1 MNPLTG
7 VLSDAWAMYRR
18 HLAHFIAISFAI
30 YLVVA
35 ALSALLSWGL
45 GTFGAFLGAVIS
57 LAGMFLLQAALV
69 KAVHDVHGGR
79 AGLDLRTTITT
90 ALPYVGAVAVAGIL
104 AAIGITIGLALIIVP
119 GLILLTFWSLIVPE
133 IVIGGAGPLQSF
145 GRSWRTV
152 RGHGWHVFGTYV
164 LVFLILIVAQIV
176 LSVILLALPYGW
188 RSFISELIVG
198 TLVAPFIATVV
209 TLIYYR
215 LTAAHGDQAAPGS
228 YGPPSAAAQGSPP
241 PGYGQQM
248 DDSYDPIS
256 GEGQRPEGT
265 GNGQGAAAPGQGA
278 GMAGQGGA
286 PTRYGT
292 AGGYPPPPDGSV
304 PPQPCSGFDTPTGM
318 PGRPPGSGAGQ
329 QPGGG
334 DPPTRRPG
342 TGPGPQPGGDSAA

>member
-7 VLSDAWAMYRR
+7 VLRDAWAMYRR

-79 AGLDLRTTITT
+79 AGLDLRSTITS

-133 IVIGGAGPLQSF
+133 IVIGGAGPLESF

-152 RGHGWHVFGTYV
+152 RGYGWPVFGTYV

-188 RSFISELIVG
+188 RSFISELVVG

-215 LTAAHGDQAAPGS
+215 LTAAHGDQASPGS
-228 YGPPSAAAQGSPP
+228 YGPPPAAAQGAPP

-248 DDSYDPIS
+248 DDGYDPIS
-256 GEGQRPEGT
+256 GETVSP
-265 GNGQGAAAPGQGA
+265 NGAGYGQGA
-278 GMAGQGGA
+278 GA
-286 PTRYGT
+286 PTQGVPTQGT
-292 AGGYPPPPDGSV
+292 DPPGGGYPPPPGGSV
-304 PPQPCSGFDTPTGM
+304 PPQPGSGFDTPTGM
-318 PGRPPGSGAGQ
+318 PGRQPGAGSGQ
-329 QPGGG
+329 QPGSGT
-334 DPPTRRPG
+334 PPRPG
-342 TGPGPQPGGDSAA
+342 SGPWPPRDGGDSAA